1 MNRLH
6 ATKDFWLAA
15 LRADG
20 PAFQDAVAQTG
31 PEAEVPSCPGWT
43 VADLTE
49 HLTTVLRWVRE
60 LAPRGVIDRP
70 ADRVVPE
77 PRPAWPEALD
87 LLRRELTGTVE
98 TLDSLDPD
106 FPSWSWPTQARKAG
120 FWQRRMAHEVS
131 IHRWDAQS
139 SVDSRAV
146 AGRSDGEAAAG
157 RANPIE
163 TKLAADGVNE
173 VLDTWLPAG
182 RRKGPTD
189 MHGVVHLVATDASYE
204 WFVRLRGAGI
214 ALLDTGTILDSDDHH
229 PRAEATG
236 TASDLLL
243 SLMGRIDPDN
253 LLVTGDRRLFSA
265 LRAG

>member
-20 PAFQDAVAQTG
+20 PALHDAVAETG
-31 PEAEVPSCPGWT
+31 PDAPVPPCPGWT

-49 HLTTVLRWVRE
+49 HLTSLLHWVRE
-60 LAPRGVIDRP
+60 LAPRGVLDRP
-70 ADRVVPE
+70 ADRVVQQ

-87 LLRRELTGTVE
+87 GLRRELTGTIE
-98 TLDSLDPD
+98 TLEALDPD
-106 FPSWSWPTQARKAG
+106 FPSWTWPAQARKAG
-120 FWQRRMAHEVS
+120 FWQRRLAHEVS
-131 IHRWDAQS
+131 VHRWDA
-139 SVDSRAV
+139 
-146 AGRSDGEAAAG
+146 EAAAG
-157 RANPIE
+157 RATPIE

-173 VLDTWLPAG
+173 VIDTWLPAG

-189 MHGVVHLVATDASYE
+189 LHGVVHLVATDASYE

-214 ALLDTGTILDSDDHH
+214 SLLDTGTILDTDDHH

-236 TASDLLL
+236 IASDLQLM
-243 SLMGRIDPDN
+243 LMGRRP
-253 LLVTGDRRLFSA
+253 LESVAVTGDRRLISA
-265 LRAG
+265 LHAA

>member
-20 PAFQDAVAQTG
+20 PAFQDAVAETG
-31 PEAEVPSCPGWT
+31 PEAVVPSCPGWT

-49 HLTTVLRWVRE
+49 HLTVLLRWVRE
-60 LAPRGVIDRP
+60 LAPRGSTDRP
-70 ADRVVPE
+70 ADRVTPE

-87 LLRRELTGTVE
+87 SLRRELTGTIE
-98 TLDSLDPD
+98 TLDALDPD
-106 FPSWSWPTQARKAG
+106 FPSWAWPSQARKAG

-131 IHRWDAQS
+131 VHRWDA
-139 SVDSRAV
+139 
-146 AGRSDGEAAAG
+146 EAAAG
-157 RANPIE
+157 RAVPIE

-189 MHGVVHLVATDASYE
+189 LHGVVHLTATDASYE
-204 WFVRLRGAGI
+204 WFVRLRGAGL
-214 ALLDTGTILDSDDHH
+214 ALLDTGTILDTDDHH
-229 PRAEATG
+229 PRAEARS

-243 SLMGRIDPDN
+243 TLMGRLNPDN
-253 LLVTGDRRLFSA
+253 LVVTGDPRLIAA
-265 LRAG
+265 LQTG